1 MTQTLK
7 MGFVKWYSPA
17 EGFGMISPCDGGN
30 DLYVN
35 RAAIANSRNKSLVEG
50 QQVEFSTYPS
60 SRGPIA
66 ADVIAY

>member
-17 EGFGMISPCDGGN
+17 DGIGMISPYDGSN

-35 RAAIANSRNKSLVEG
+35 RSAIANSRNKMLTEG
-50 QQVEFSTYPS
+50 QQVEFSTYLG
-60 SRGPIA
+60 SRGPAA